1 MVVEDNEL
9 NWEIFKEL
17 VSDKG
22 IICDHAENGKEC
34 IEMLTN
40 TPNNTYSAILMDI
53 HMPVMDGYEATRTI
67 RAMEDDNISK
77 IPIVAMTA
85 DAFAEDVQACI
96 NCGMNGHIAKP
107 VSMDK
112 LMPYLVKI
120 KNNQI

>member
-1 MVVEDNEL
+1 
-9 NWEIFKEL
+9 
-17 VSDKG
+17 
-22 IICDHAENGKEC
+22 
-34 IEMLTN
+34 
-40 TPNNTYSAILMDI
+40 
-53 HMPVMDGYEATRTI
+53 
-67 RAMEDDNISK
+67 
-77 IPIVAMTA
+77 MTA